1 MMKRKTPTTF
11 EKASA
16 WRIWVLKAADD
27 VYQAGLSGLEEV
39 DVEAHRSRLQ
49 EMSEVELVEVYTWI
63 GARVSSE
70 QSYKRAKG
78 EKLATR
84 TGNSSI
90 DDVEEEHEVIEVS
103 EDEDIR
109 PVQKKQRRTATCKFS
124 IKRLL

>member
-27 VYQAGLSGLEEV
+27 VYEAGLSGLEEV

-63 GARVSSE
+63 GARVSSK

-84 TGNSSI
+84 TGNSS
-90 DDVEEEHEVIEVS
+90 VEEEDEVIEVS

-109 PVQKKQRRTATCKFS
+109 PVQKKQRTATCKFS